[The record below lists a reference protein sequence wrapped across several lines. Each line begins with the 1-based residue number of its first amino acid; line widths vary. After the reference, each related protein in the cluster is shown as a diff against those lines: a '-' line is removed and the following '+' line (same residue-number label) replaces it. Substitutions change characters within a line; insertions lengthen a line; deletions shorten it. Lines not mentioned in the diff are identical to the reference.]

1 LPGSAAG
8 SEGNF
13 SIDRGCVADQPQQL
27 RYGTNVKN
35 PTPFCIRHAL
45 WLICNT
51 AAVRHHCLTSARFLS
66 SLTGMKSPELIKSL
80 AISFVI
86 ALVLYL
92 VFYNGIEHRRTRKG
106 PWQVSF
112 TNNANGAPT
121 LLINQATLAITNVEI
136 VFPEETVGT
145 NSMTLMDWSQPRPV
159 PFEVPFG
166 KCVFMD
172 TTFLPGSLAFEIFGH
187 EIQLIPR
194 VLTIDKKEQPWRSN
208 TAIRVVGS
216 NTVNAAFN

>member
-1 LPGSAAG
+1 MAKL
-8 SEGNF
+8 
-13 SIDRGCVADQPQQL
+13 L
-27 RYGTNVKN
+27 RLV
-35 PTPFCIRHAL
+35 CD
-45 WLICNT
+45 T
-51 AAVRHHCLTSARFLS
+51 AVVRYHCLTSARFLS
-66 SLTGMKSPELIKSL
+66 SLTGMKSLELIKPL

-86 ALVLYL
+86 ALLLYL

-112 TNNANGAPT
+112 TNTASGAPA
-121 LLINQATLAITNVEI
+121 LLINQPTLAITNVEI
-136 VFPEETVGT
+136 VFPEETAGT
-145 NSMTLMDWSQPRPV
+145 NSMTSMDWAQPRPV
-159 PFEVPFG
+159 PFEVSFG

-172 TTFLPGSLAFEIFGH
+172 TTFLPGSLVFEIFGH

-216 NTVNAAFN
+216 NMVNATSN